1 MPYNLNDIFS
11 LASLIN
17 LITLT
22 AMEIV
27 LGIDNVI
34 FISIISG
41 KLPAE
46 KQQKARV
53 IGLSLALVFRI
64 CLLFTISLI
73 VQMEEPIMTLGGFG
87 LSGRDLI
94 LLAGGI
100 FLIYKSSSEIIEKFY
115 ESEGGH
121 AETSAPNK
129 MLTVPAAIVQIVF
142 LDIVFSFD
150 SILTAVGLSRELPI
164 MIGAVIISLF
174 IMLYFSKPISD
185 YVNGH
190 PSIRIMALS
199 FLVMIGVLLVL
210 EGLHFQD
217 LIPKESIY
225 VAMGFAL
232 TVELLNMKL
241 REKEEKYSLE
251 KHQHSHQTKSKAE

>member
-1 MPYNLNDIFS
+1 MPHNLNELLS
-11 LASLIN
+11 VASFIN

-46 KQQKARV
+46 KQQKARI

-64 CLLFTISLI
+64 FLLFTISII
-73 VQMEEPIMTLGGFG
+73 VGMEEPVLSLSGFG

-115 ESEGGH
+115 ENEESHLE
-121 AETSAPNK
+121 ADKNSK
-129 MLTVPAAIVQIVF
+129 MLSIPAAIVQIVF

-164 MIGAVIISLF
+164 MIAAVIISLF

-190 PSIRIMALS
+190 PSIRILALS

-210 EGLHFQD
+210 EGLHFED
-217 LIPKESIY
+217 LIPKESVY
-225 VAMGFAL
+225 VAMVFAL
-232 TVELLNMKL
+232 VVELLNMKL
-241 REKEEKYSLE
+241 REKEEKYALD
-251 KHQHSHQTKSKAE
+251 KHEQHAEPKTK

>member
-11 LASLIN
+11 VASLIN

-46 KQQKARV
+46 SQGKARV

-64 CLLFTISLI
+64 CLLFAISFI
-73 VQMEEPIMTLGGFG
+73 VKMEDPIFTLSKFG

-100 FLIYKSSSEIIEKFY
+100 FLIYKSSSEIVEKFY
-115 ESEGGH
+115 ETEENHMES
-121 AETSAPNK
+121 TAPNK

-150 SILTAVGLSRELPI
+150 SILTAVGLSREVFI

-190 PSIRIMALS
+190 PSIRIMALA

-232 TVELLNMKL
+232 TVELLNMRL
-241 REKEEKYSLE
+241 REKEEKYSAE
-251 KHQHSHQTKSKAE
+251 KHKHSKHAESKAE

>member
-1 MPYNLNDIFS
+1 
-11 LASLIN
+11 
-17 LITLT
+17 
-22 AMEIV
+22 MEIV

-41 KLPAE
+41 KLPPE
-46 KQQKARV
+46 KQGKARL

-64 CLLFTISLI
+64 ALLFTISII
-73 VQMEEPIMTLGGFG
+73 VSMEESVISFMNFG
-87 LSGRDLI
+87 LSGRDII

-115 ESEGGH
+115 EEESESSDLNKGG
-121 AETSAPNK
+121 K

-150 SILTAVGLSRELPI
+150 SILTAVGLSRDLGI
-164 MIGAVIISLF
+164 MIGAVIISLI

-185 YVNGH
+185 YVNNH

-199 FLVMIGVLLVL
+199 FLVMIGVMLVL
-210 EGLHFQD
+210 EGLHFDD
-217 LIPKESIY
+217 LIKKESVY
-225 VAMGFAL
+225 LAMGFAL
-232 TVELLNMKL
+232 IVELLNMKL
-241 REKEEKYSLE
+241 REKEAEHSKEKSDFPE
-251 KHQHSHQTKSKAE
+251 HSKQ

>member
-1 MPYNLNDIFS
+1 
-11 LASLIN
+11 
-17 LITLT
+17 
-22 AMEIV
+22 MEIV

-41 KLPAE
+41 KLPVE
-46 KQQKARV
+46 KQAKARL

-64 CLLFTISLI
+64 GLLFTISLI
-73 VQMEEPIMTLGGFG
+73 VGMEEPILTLMNFG

-115 ESEGGH
+115 EDHDEISQLNKN
-121 AETSAPNK
+121 SK
-129 MLTVPAAIVQIVF
+129 MLTIPAAIVQIVL

-150 SILTAVGLSRELPI
+150 SILTAVGLSRELMI

-185 YVNGH
+185 YVNNH
-190 PSIRIMALS
+190 PSIRILALS
-199 FLVMIGVLLVL
+199 FLVMIGVMLVL
-210 EGLHFQD
+210 EGLHFED
-217 LIPKESIY
+217 LIKKESVYI
-225 VAMGFAL
+225 AMGFAL
-232 TVELLNMKL
+232 IVELLNMKL
-241 REKEEKYSLE
+241 REKEDKYHKAHSGDKSDLE
-251 KHQHSHQTKSKAE
+251 L

>member
-1 MPYNLNDIFS
+1 MDTIFS
-11 LASLIN
+11 IASLIN
-17 LITLT
+17 LVTLT

-41 KLPAE
+41 KLPAD
-46 KQQKARV
+46 KQGKARL

-64 CLLFTISLI
+64 GLLGTISYI
-73 VQMEEPIMTLGGFG
+73 VGMEDPVLTLMGFG

-115 ESEGGH
+115 ENEEEHGD
-121 AETSAPNK
+121 TNK
-129 MLTVPAAIVQIVF
+129 SGNMLSVPAAIVQIVF

-150 SILTAVGLSRELPI
+150 SILTAVGLSRELLI

-185 YVNGH
+185 YVNNH
-190 PSIRIMALS
+190 PSIRILALS
-199 FLVMIGVLLVL
+199 FLVMIGILLVL
-210 EGLHFQD
+210 EGLHFD
-217 LIPKESIY
+217 KLIPKESVY

-232 TVELLNMKL
+232 IVELLNMKL
-241 REKEEKYSLE
+241 REREEKYAKE
-251 KHQHSHQTKSKAE
+251 KELHR

>member
-1 MPYNLNDIFS
+1 MPYNLNELLSVSSFIS
-11 LASLIN
+11 

-46 KQQKARV
+46 KQPKARL

-64 CLLFTISLI
+64 FLLSTLKLIIEMEDPILSLS
-73 VQMEEPIMTLGGFG
+73 GFG

-115 ESEGGH
+115 ENEDELLNADKNS
-121 AETSAPNK
+121 K
-129 MLTVPAAIVQIVF
+129 MLSVPAAIIQIVF

-164 MIGAVIISLF
+164 MIAAVIISLF

-210 EGLHFQD
+210 EGLHFED

-225 VAMGFAL
+225 VAMVFAL
-232 TVELLNMKL
+232 VVELLNMKL
-241 REKEEKYSLE
+241 REKEEKYALE
-251 KHQHSHQTKSKAE
+251 KHEQHAESKTE

>member
-1 MPYNLNDIFS
+1 MPHNLNELFS
-11 LASLIN
+11 VASLIS

-22 AMEIV
+22 TMEIV

-41 KLPAE
+41 KLPPE
-46 KQQKARV
+46 NQNKARV

-73 VQMEEPIMTLGGFG
+73 VGMEEAVITLAGFG

-115 ESEGGH
+115 ENEEEQSEANNG
-121 AETSAPNK
+121 K
-129 MLTVPAAIVQIVF
+129 MLSIPAAIVQIVF

-150 SILTAVGLSRELPI
+150 SILTAVGLSRELTI
-164 MIGAVIISLF
+164 MIAAVIISLF

-217 LIPKESIY
+217 LIPKESVY

-232 TVELLNMKL
+232 IVELLNMKL
-241 REKEEKYSLE
+241 REKEEKYALH
-251 KHQHSHQTKSKAE
+251 KHGHSQHAGSKAD

>member
-1 MPYNLNDIFS
+1 
-11 LASLIN
+11 
-17 LITLT
+17 
-22 AMEIV
+22 MEIV

-41 KLPAE
+41 KLPE
-46 KQQKARV
+46 SKQQKARV

-64 CLLFTISLI
+64 ALLFTISLI
-73 VQMEEPIMTLGGFG
+73 VSMEDPVLNVLNFG

-115 ESEGGH
+115 ENEEDLDELNKSG
-121 AETSAPNK
+121 K
-129 MLTVPAAIVQIVF
+129 MLTIPAAIVQIVF

-150 SILTAVGLSRELPI
+150 SILTAVGLSRELYI
-164 MIGAVIISLF
+164 MISAVIISLF

-185 YVNGH
+185 YVNNH
-190 PSIRIMALS
+190 PSIRILALA
-199 FLVMIGVLLVL
+199 FLVMIGVMLVL
-210 EGLHFQD
+210 EGLHFDD
-217 LIPKESIY
+217 LIKKESVY

-232 TVELLNMKL
+232 VVELLNMRL
-241 REKEEKYSLE
+241 REKEAMYDKEKQSHPPH
-251 KHQHSHQTKSKAE
+251 HQSH

>member
-1 MPYNLNDIFS
+1 
-11 LASLIN
+11 
-17 LITLT
+17 
-22 AMEIV
+22 MEIV

-41 KLPAE
+41 KLPVD
-46 KQQKARV
+46 KQAKARL

-64 CLLFTISLI
+64 GLLFTISLI
-73 VQMEEPIMTLGGFG
+73 VGMEEPILTLMNFG

-115 ESEGGH
+115 EDHDEISQLNKN
-121 AETSAPNK
+121 SK

-150 SILTAVGLSRELPI
+150 SILTAVGLSRELMI
-164 MIGAVIISLF
+164 MVAAVIISLF

-185 YVNGH
+185 YVNNH

-199 FLVMIGVLLVL
+199 FLVMIGVMLVL
-210 EGLHFQD
+210 EGLHFED
-217 LIPKESIY
+217 LIKKESVYI
-225 VAMGFAL
+225 AMGFAL
-232 TVELLNMKL
+232 IVELLNMKL
-241 REKEEKYSLE
+241 RDKEDKYHHDTAGKTPDNL
-251 KHQHSHQTKSKAE
+251 

>member
-1 MPYNLNDIFS
+1 MEHFLTV
-11 LASLIN
+11 ASVVN
-17 LITLT
+17 RVTLT

-41 KLPAE
+41 KLPAS
-46 KQQKARV
+46 KQHKARV

-64 CLLFTISLI
+64 ALLFTISLI
-73 VQMEEPIMTLGGFG
+73 VSMEEPVLNVLNFG

-115 ESEGGH
+115 ENEEELDELNKSG
-121 AETSAPNK
+121 K
-129 MLTVPAAIVQIVF
+129 MLTIPAAIVQIVF

-150 SILTAVGLSRELPI
+150 SILTAVGLSRELYI
-164 MIGAVIISLF
+164 MISAVIISLF

-185 YVNGH
+185 YVNNH
-190 PSIRIMALS
+190 PSIRILALA
-199 FLVMIGVLLVL
+199 FLVMIGVMLVL
-210 EGLHFQD
+210 EGLHFDD
-217 LIPKESIY
+217 LIKKESVY

-232 TVELLNMKL
+232 VVELLNMRL
-241 REKEEKYSLE
+241 REKEAMYEKE
-251 KHQHSHQTKSKAE
+251 KHPHHNHPH

>member
-1 MPYNLNDIFS
+1 
-11 LASLIN
+11 
-17 LITLT
+17 
-22 AMEIV
+22 MEIV

-41 KLPAE
+41 KLPE
-46 KQQKARV
+46 SKQQKARV

-64 CLLFTISLI
+64 ALLFTISLI
-73 VQMEEPIMTLGGFG
+73 VSMEDPVLKVLNFG

-115 ESEGGH
+115 ENEEDLDELNKSG
-121 AETSAPNK
+121 K
-129 MLTVPAAIVQIVF
+129 MLTIPAAIVQIVF

-150 SILTAVGLSRELPI
+150 SILTAVGLSRELYI
-164 MIGAVIISLF
+164 MISAVIISLF

-185 YVNGH
+185 YVNNH
-190 PSIRIMALS
+190 PSIRILALA
-199 FLVMIGVLLVL
+199 FLVMIGVMLVL
-210 EGLHFQD
+210 EGLHFDD
-217 LIPKESIY
+217 LIKKESVY

-232 TVELLNMKL
+232 VVELLNMRL
-241 REKEEKYSLE
+241 REKEAMYDKEKQSHPPH
-251 KHQHSHQTKSKAE
+251 HQSH

>member
-1 MPYNLNDIFS
+1 MDHFFTI
-11 LASLIN
+11 ASLIN
-17 LITLT
+17 LVTLT

-41 KLPAE
+41 KLPAD
-46 KQQKARV
+46 KQAKARL

-64 CLLFTISLI
+64 ALLFTISII
-73 VQMEEPIMTLGGFG
+73 VSMEESVVSFMNFG
-87 LSGRDLI
+87 LSGRDII

-115 ESEGGH
+115 EDESEN
-121 AETSAPNK
+121 AELNKANK
-129 MLTVPAAIVQIVF
+129 MLTIPAAIVQIVF

-150 SILTAVGLSRELPI
+150 SILTAVGLSRDLGI
-164 MIGAVIISLF
+164 MIGAVIISLI

-185 YVNGH
+185 YVNNH

-199 FLVMIGVLLVL
+199 FLVMIGVMLVL
-210 EGLHFQD
+210 EGLHFDD
-217 LIPKESIY
+217 LIKKESVY
-225 VAMGFAL
+225 LAMGFAL
-232 TVELLNMKL
+232 IVELLNMKL
-241 REKEEKYSLE
+241 REKEEAHHSEVKSDSSE
-251 KHQHSHQTKSKAE
+251 NSKH

>member
-1 MPYNLNDIFS
+1 MDHFFTI
-11 LASLIN
+11 ASLIN
-17 LITLT
+17 LVTLT

-46 KQQKARV
+46 KQAKARL

-64 CLLFTISLI
+64 ALLFTISII
-73 VQMEEPIMTLGGFG
+73 VSMEESVISFMNFG
-87 LSGRDLI
+87 LSGRDII

-115 ESEGGH
+115 EDESENAELNKGG
-121 AETSAPNK
+121 K

-150 SILTAVGLSRELPI
+150 SILTAVGLSRDLGI
-164 MIGAVIISLF
+164 MIGAVIISLI

-185 YVNGH
+185 YVNNH

-199 FLVMIGVLLVL
+199 FLVMIGVMLVL
-210 EGLHFQD
+210 EGLHFDD
-217 LIPKESIY
+217 LIKKESVY
-225 VAMGFAL
+225 LAMGFAL
-232 TVELLNMKL
+232 IVELLNMKL
-241 REKEEKYSLE
+241 REKEEVHSKE
-251 KHQHSHQTKSKAE
+251 KSDFPEHSNQ

>member
-1 MPYNLNDIFS
+1 
-11 LASLIN
+11 
-17 LITLT
+17 
-22 AMEIV
+22 MEIV

-41 KLPAE
+41 KLPAD
-46 KQQKARV
+46 KQAKARL

-64 CLLFTISLI
+64 ALLFTISII
-73 VQMEEPIMTLGGFG
+73 VSMEESVVSFMNFG
-87 LSGRDLI
+87 LSGRDII

-115 ESEGGH
+115 EDESEN
-121 AETSAPNK
+121 AELNKANK

-150 SILTAVGLSRELPI
+150 SILTAVGLSRDLGI
-164 MIGAVIISLF
+164 MIGAVIISLI

-185 YVNGH
+185 YVNNH

-199 FLVMIGVLLVL
+199 FLVMIGVMLVL
-210 EGLHFQD
+210 EGLHFDD
-217 LIPKESIY
+217 LIKKESVY
-225 VAMGFAL
+225 LAMGFAL
-232 TVELLNMKL
+232 IVELLNMKL
-241 REKEEKYSLE
+241 REKEEAHHSEVKSDLSE
-251 KHQHSHQTKSKAE
+251 NSKH

>member
-1 MPYNLNDIFS
+1 
-11 LASLIN
+11 
-17 LITLT
+17 
-22 AMEIV
+22 MEIV

-41 KLPAE
+41 KLPVE
-46 KQQKARV
+46 KQAKARL

-64 CLLFTISLI
+64 ALLFTISII
-73 VQMEEPIMTLGGFG
+73 VSMEESVVSFMNFG
-87 LSGRDLI
+87 LSGRDII

-115 ESEGGH
+115 EDESENAELNKGG
-121 AETSAPNK
+121 K

-150 SILTAVGLSRELPI
+150 SILTAVGLSRDLGI
-164 MIGAVIISLF
+164 MIGAVIISLI

-185 YVNGH
+185 YVNNH

-199 FLVMIGVLLVL
+199 FLVMIGVMLVL
-210 EGLHFQD
+210 EGLHFDD
-217 LIPKESIY
+217 LIKKESVY
-225 VAMGFAL
+225 LAMGFAL
-232 TVELLNMKL
+232 IVELLNMKL
-241 REKEEKYSLE
+241 REKEDEHA
-251 KHQHSHQTKSKAE
+251 KHKSDFPEHSNK

>member
-1 MPYNLNDIFS
+1 
-11 LASLIN
+11 
-17 LITLT
+17 
-22 AMEIV
+22 MEIV

-41 KLPAE
+41 KLPE
-46 KQQKARV
+46 IKQGKARL

-64 CLLFTISLI
+64 GLLFTISLI
-73 VQMEEPIMTLGGFG
+73 VGMEEPLMTLMDFG

-115 ESEGGH
+115 EDHDEISQLNKNG
-121 AETSAPNK
+121 K

-150 SILTAVGLSRELPI
+150 SILTAVGLSRELMI

-185 YVNGH
+185 YVNNH

-199 FLVMIGVLLVL
+199 FLVMIGVMLVL
-210 EGLHFQD
+210 EGLHFED
-217 LIPKESIY
+217 LIKKESVYI
-225 VAMGFAL
+225 AMGFAL
-232 TVELLNMKL
+232 IVELLNMKL
-241 REKEEKYSLE
+241 RDKEDKYHHDTSGKLPD
-251 KHQHSHQTKSKAE
+251 KL

>member
-1 MPYNLNDIFS
+1 
-11 LASLIN
+11 
-17 LITLT
+17 
-22 AMEIV
+22 MEIV

-46 KQQKARV
+46 KQGKARL

-64 CLLFTISLI
+64 ALLFTISLI
-73 VQMEEPIMTLGGFG
+73 VSMEEAVVTFMNFG

-115 ESEGGH
+115 EEEGVDLD
-121 AETSAPNK
+121 TTKPNK
-129 MLTVPAAIVQIVF
+129 MLTIPAAIVQIVF

-150 SILTAVGLSRELPI
+150 SILTAVGLSRDLAI
-164 MIGAVIISLF
+164 MIGAVIISLI

-185 YVNGH
+185 YVNNH

-199 FLVMIGVLLVL
+199 FLVMIGVMLVL
-210 EGLHFQD
+210 EGLHFED
-217 LIPKESIY
+217 LIKKESVY
-225 VAMGFAL
+225 LAMGFAL
-232 TVELLNMKL
+232 VVELLNMKL
-241 REKEEKYSLE
+241 REKEEAHSKE
-251 KHQHSHQTKSKAE
+251 KSDIQEHTHQK

>member
-1 MPYNLNDIFS
+1 LEHF
-11 LASLIN
+11 LTVASVVN

-41 KLPAE
+41 KLPE
-46 KQQKARV
+46 SKQQKARV

-64 CLLFTISLI
+64 ALLFTISLI
-73 VQMEEPIMTLGGFG
+73 VSMEDPVLKVLNFG

-115 ESEGGH
+115 ENEEDLDELNKSG
-121 AETSAPNK
+121 K
-129 MLTVPAAIVQIVF
+129 MLTIPAAIVQIVF

-150 SILTAVGLSRELPI
+150 SILTAVGLSRELYI
-164 MIGAVIISLF
+164 MISAVIISLF

-185 YVNGH
+185 YVNNH
-190 PSIRIMALS
+190 PSIRILALA
-199 FLVMIGVLLVL
+199 FLVMIGVMLVL
-210 EGLHFQD
+210 EGLHFDD
-217 LIPKESIY
+217 LIKKESVY

-232 TVELLNMKL
+232 VVELLNMRL
-241 REKEEKYSLE
+241 REKEAMYDKEKQSHPPH
-251 KHQHSHQTKSKAE
+251 HQSH

>member
-1 MPYNLNDIFS
+1 MDNIFS
-11 LASLIN
+11 IASLIN

-41 KLPAE
+41 KLPVE
-46 KQQKARV
+46 KQAKARL

-64 CLLFTISLI
+64 GLLFTISLI
-73 VQMEEPIMTLGGFG
+73 VGMEEPILTLMNFG

-115 ESEGGH
+115 EDHDEISQLNKN
-121 AETSAPNK
+121 SK
-129 MLTVPAAIVQIVF
+129 MLTIPAAIVQIVL

-150 SILTAVGLSRELPI
+150 SILTAVGLSRELMI

-185 YVNGH
+185 YVNNH
-190 PSIRIMALS
+190 PSIRILALS
-199 FLVMIGVLLVL
+199 FLVMIGVMLVL
-210 EGLHFQD
+210 EGLHFED
-217 LIPKESIY
+217 LIKKESVYI
-225 VAMGFAL
+225 AMGFAL
-232 TVELLNMKL
+232 IVELLNMKL
-241 REKEEKYSLE
+241 REKEDKYHKANSGNKPDLE
-251 KHQHSHQTKSKAE
+251 S

>member
-1 MPYNLNDIFS
+1 MPQTLEHIFS
-11 LASLIN
+11 LASLVN
-17 LITLT
+17 LVTLT

-41 KLPAE
+41 KLPE
-46 KQQKARV
+46 DKQHRARL
-53 IGLSLALVFRI
+53 IGLSLALIFRI
-64 CLLFTISLI
+64 ALLFTISII
-73 VQMEEPIMTLGGFG
+73 VSMEEPILTLMGFG

-115 ESEGGH
+115 ESEDSNEDSSKTG
-121 AETSAPNK
+121 K
-129 MLTVPAAIVQIVF
+129 LLTVPAAIVQIVF

-150 SILTAVGLSRELPI
+150 SILTAVGLSRELLI

-190 PSIRIMALS
+190 PSIRIMALA
-199 FLVMIGVLLVL
+199 FLVMIGIMLVL
-210 EGLHFQD
+210 EGLHFED
-217 LIPKESIY
+217 LIKKESVY
-225 VAMGFAL
+225 VAMVFAL

-241 REKEEKYSLE
+241 REKEDHHQLG
-251 KHQHSHQTKSKAE
+251 KH

>member
-1 MPYNLNDIFS
+1 LEHF
-11 LASLIN
+11 LTVASVVN

-41 KLPAE
+41 KLPE
-46 KQQKARV
+46 SKQQKARV

-64 CLLFTISLI
+64 ALLFTISLI
-73 VQMEEPIMTLGGFG
+73 VSMEDPVLKVLNFG

-115 ESEGGH
+115 ENE
-121 AETSAPNK
+121 EDLDELNK
-129 MLTVPAAIVQIVF
+129 SGNMLTIPAAIVQIVF

-150 SILTAVGLSRELPI
+150 SILTAVGLSRELYI
-164 MIGAVIISLF
+164 MISAVIISLF

-185 YVNGH
+185 YVNNH
-190 PSIRIMALS
+190 PSIRILALA
-199 FLVMIGVLLVL
+199 FLVMIGVMLVL
-210 EGLHFQD
+210 EGLHFDD
-217 LIPKESIY
+217 LIKKESVY

-232 TVELLNMKL
+232 VVELLNMRL
-241 REKEEKYSLE
+241 REKEAMYDKEKQSHPPH
-251 KHQHSHQTKSKAE
+251 HQSH